1 MKTQSSKKFLAKLR
15 WDFCLERVTEYF
27 FFLLVVKVASTL
39 EEHEGIK
46 KKKKKTQIKHV
57 SYSEFFLNKVL
68 K

>member
-46 KKKKKTQIKHV
+46 KKKKKNTNQTC
-57 SYSEFFLNKVL
+57 FLQWVFL